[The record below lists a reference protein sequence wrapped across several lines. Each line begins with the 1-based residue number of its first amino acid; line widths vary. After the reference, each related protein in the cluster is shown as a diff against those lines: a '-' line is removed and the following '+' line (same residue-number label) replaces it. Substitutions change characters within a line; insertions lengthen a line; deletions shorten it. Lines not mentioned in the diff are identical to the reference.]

1 MAEGFARFLGPNDVE
16 VFSAGTA
23 PTKPNPMAIKA
34 MKEVGVDISQHQA
47 KGMRDIPLGR
57 VALAITMSFEG
68 EEPLRLPEN
77 LETHHW
83 PLEDPIDGAEDD
95 ILENCRYVRDQIRQ
109 LVSSIF

>member
-1 MAEGFARFLGPNDVE
+1 MAGKNRSLKVSDHIHGAQRGVLFVCSANSARSQMAEGFARFLGPNDVE

-68 EEPLRLPEN
+68 E
-77 LETHHW
+77 
-83 PLEDPIDGAEDD
+83 
-95 ILENCRYVRDQIRQ
+95 
-109 LVSSIF
+109 